1 MQSPVGAQANN
12 MANTYSSLLYHFV
25 FSTKKR
31 EPLITRDFKDDLY
44 SYMGGIIRGENGSLI
59 EIGGRADHVHILA
72 RMKSEPSVAV
82 LIKTVKS
89 KSSKWVNERSD
100 FQGRFGWQT
109 GYGAFTVSPSQ
120 LQKVR
125 EYIRNQQEHHR
136 GRTFQEEY
144 IELLKR
150 HGIEFDER
158 YVWD

>member
-1 MQSPVGAQANN
+1 

-44 SYMGGIIRGENGSLI
+44 SYIGGIVRGENGSLI
-59 EIGGRADHVHILA
+59 EIGGMADHVHVFA
-72 RMKSEPSVAV
+72 RMKSEPSVATF
-82 LIKTVKS
+82 IKTVKA
-89 KSSKWVNERSD
+89 KSSKWVNDRSD
-100 FQGRFGWQT
+100 FQGHFGWQT
-109 GYGAFTVSPSQ
+109 GYGAFTVSSSQ
-120 LQKVR
+120 ADVVR
-125 EYIRNQQEHHR
+125 NYIRNQEEHHR

-158 YVWD
+158 YLWD